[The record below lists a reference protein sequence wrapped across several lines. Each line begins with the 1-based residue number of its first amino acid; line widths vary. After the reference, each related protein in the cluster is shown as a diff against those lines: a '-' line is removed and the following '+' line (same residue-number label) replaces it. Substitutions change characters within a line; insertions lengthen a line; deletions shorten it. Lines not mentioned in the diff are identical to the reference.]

1 MKKTLIQLSAILG
14 SAYITLSLTGCANAA
29 LAVTDP
35 RSITTLTDDQYI
47 MRNLQIK
54 YTDKEF
60 ESSHIQTTV
69 YNHEVLLNGQ
79 STGLIQR
86 HKIVEAA
93 KNMDRVTKVYDYM
106 YIAKTDTASTTD
118 DTMITAT
125 VKSKL
130 FASENVNSND
140 VKIVTYAGDV
150 YILGII
156 DKAQEKNMITIARN
170 VDGVKKV
177 ISLVH
182 YKTSD
187 TKLNLPGT
195 E

>member
-1 MKKTLIQLSAILG
+1 MQLMLVVG
-14 SAYITLSLTGCANAA
+14 SIYIAVTITGCANAA

-47 MRNLQIK
+47 MRNLQVK
-54 YTDKEF
+54 YMDKEF
-60 ESSHIQTTV
+60 ESAHIQTTV

-79 STGLIQR
+79 ALSLIQR

-93 KNMDRVTKVYDYM
+93 KNMERVTKVYDYM
-106 YIAKTDTASTTD
+106 YIAQTDTASTTN

-130 FASENVNSND
+130 FASEDVNSND

-156 DKAQEKNMITIARN
+156 KKEQLKNMVTVASN

-177 ISLVH
+177 IPLVH

-187 TKLNLPGT
+187 SKLNLPGT

>member
-1 MKKTLIQLSAILG
+1 MKKTLIRVAAILA
-14 SAYITLSLTGCANAA
+14 SSYITFTLTGCANAA
-29 LAVTDP
+29 LAITDP

-60 ESSHIQTTV
+60 ESANIQTTV

-79 STGLIQR
+79 ALNLIQR
-86 HKIVEAA
+86 HRIVEAA
-93 KNMDRVTKVYDYM
+93 KNMERVTKVYDYM
-106 YIAKTDTASTTD
+106 YIAKTDTASTTN

-130 FASENVNSND
+130 FASEDVNSND

-156 DKAQEKNMITIARN
+156 KEEQLKNMVTVASN

-177 ISLVH
+177 IPLVH

-187 TKLNLPGT
+187 SKLNLPGT